1 MAVSNEH
8 FRTALGTT
16 NPSALRET
24 VVEVPS
30 VTWDDIGGLEATK
43 KELQETVQYP
53 VMYPEQFQKFGMNPS
68 RGVLFYGPPGFSL
81 LIFSLLSHVSLF
93 KLESQDAERPCWP
106 RPSPTSASLTSYRS
120 RVLSS

>member
-8 FRTALGTT
+8 FRTALGST

-68 RGVLFYGPPGFSL
+68 RGVLFYGPPG
-81 LIFSLLSHVSLF
+81 LIFVLIVIF
-93 KLESQDAERPCWP
+93 KLF
-106 RPSPTSASLTSYRS
+106 
-120 RVLSS
+120 